1 MITIYKKTAEELHK
15 HSLFSIS
22 NSTVFNS
29 YKLGVC
35 HLILTLSAF
44 KMFTLYMDKVLIC
57 LPK

>member
-29 YKLGVC
+29 YKLSGVPPDPY
-35 HLILTLSAF
+35 F
-44 KMFTLYMDKVLIC
+44 IC
-57 LPK
+57 I